1 MWGSIHRNQKG
12 SSIQNPMGFPR
23 VSASRK
29 ECNRV
34 LIWDPSPIFQ
44 EKKRAFPNPMKFS
57 GSKTYQH
64 RYLSNLRLASNSMD
78 LLDLLLLAVN
88 SQVPWSSGSSPSSH
102 PRNLV
107 PKKEIGDSS
116 MIHRFHDEGSVQNQS
131 ITQSKTER
139 WFSFQESF
147 IES

>member
-1 MWGSIHRNQKG
+1 
-12 SSIQNPMGFPR
+12 
-23 VSASRK
+23 
-29 ECNRV
+29 
-34 LIWDPSPIFQ
+34 
-44 EKKRAFPNPMKFS
+44 
-57 GSKTYQH
+57 
-64 RYLSNLRLASNSMD
+64 LASNSMD

-131 ITQSKTER
+131 ITQSKTEKL
-139 WFSFQESF
+139 FSFQESF